1 MKRYLIFLA
10 AFFCAVI
17 SCSQEEILK
26 TDEVKLVPVTI
37 FAESGDFDTKSIA
50 TWNSQDSKYNIKW
63 EANDALSVFT
73 NIDTDNHKFTARQTA
88 KLATF
93 TGELPAGDD
102 VTIYPI
108 MPYDKDAY
116 ISGYTVYTSIPDEQD
131 GDFYNVVLAG
141 WPRPDT
147 KAEGEK
153 DFFYQFE
160 AVSGILKFHFDHTQI
175 ADFESKAQHVVRLSI
190 TADRPIA
197 GDAKVSF
204 TGGKPVMTAD
214 PNGTG
219 SNMRNTIS
227 ISAPDGA
234 QSLPDGDYYIATLP
248 INKADFPAG
257 MGISVKCETK
267 EGEVAYINAT
277 IGGEGKQHI
286 LTANVVKNI
295 GTVIT
300 TNYVPHITNG
310 EFTVAAGPKK
320 VSFSPGNLQYRA
332 SDGRWRFAPN
342 QYDAQGEV
350 GNLTRPASVSDD
362 GDRKTQSDWID
373 LFPYGHSG
381 CEYKG
386 VTYQPYKASAKAVDY
401 FANYYATV
409 SLIQSGNKN
418 GDWGVYHDGEIYYG
432 NNKSQDHWRLLTAS
446 EFDYMMNTRTV
457 NSVTAT
463 FKNAYEQTVTKTA
476 ELRFLRCGIKTGVYD
491 EKGDEIIRYCLMLFP
506 DGYSWPYEKIDVPF
520 VANTSVTCLAIG
532 YKTIDNKDCPLYNL
546 SQLAVFESGSVALL
560 PCAGHRLG
568 AEQNEPFTVSFA
580 ACNQTELSGQSSLN
594 QEGHYWT
601 STKANARVNRSK
613 NANLEETYTSPAD
626 AKSVRLVK
634 NGTGF

>member
-1 MKRYLIFLA
+1 MKRSLLFLVA
-10 AFFCAVI
+10 IICAVI
-17 SCSQEEILK
+17 SCSKEEVPK
-26 TDEVKLVPVTI
+26 TDGSGLVPASI
-37 FAESGDFDTKSIA
+37 YAESGNFDTKSIA
-50 TWNSQDSKYNIKW
+50 TWNDSTYNIKW

-73 NIDTDNHKFTARQTA
+73 DVDSDNHKFTAIQTGR
-88 KLATF
+88 LATF
-93 TGELPAGDD
+93 TGELLGETAK
-102 VTIYPI
+102 IYPI
-108 MPYDKDAY
+108 MPYNKDAY
-116 ISGYTVYTSIPDEQD
+116 ISGSTVYTSIPDEQD

-147 KAEGEK
+147 KAEAEK

-175 ADFESKAQHVVRLSI
+175 ADFDNKTQHVVRLSI
-190 TADRPIA
+190 TADMPIA
-197 GDAKVSF
+197 GDAMISF
-204 TGGKPVMTAD
+204 TGGKPVMTAN

-219 SNMRNTIS
+219 TNMRNTIS

-234 QSLPDGDYYIATLP
+234 TSLPDGDYYIATLP
-248 INKADFPAG
+248 INKADFPDG

-300 TNYVPHITNG
+300 SNYVPHITNG

-350 GNLTRPASVSDD
+350 GNLTKPASLSDD

-381 CEYKG
+381 CEYNDI
-386 VTYQPYKASAKAVDY
+386 TYQPYKASAQAATY
-401 FANYYATV
+401 FANYNASI
-409 SLIQSGNKN
+409 SLVNGGNIN

-432 NNKSQDHWRLLTAS
+432 NSISQDHWRLLTAK

-463 FKNAYEQTVTKTA
+463 FKNAYGQTVTKTA

-491 EKGDEIIRYCLMLFP
+491 EKDDEIIRYCLMLFP
-506 DGYSWPYEKIDVPF
+506 DGYEWPDEIDVPF

-546 SQLAVFESGSVALL
+546 SELAVFESGSVALL

-580 ACNQTELSGQSSLN
+580 ACNQTELSGLSSLN

>member
-37 FAESGDFDTKSIA
+37 FAECGDFDTKSIA
-50 TWNSQDSKYNIKW
+50 TLNSEESKYNIKW

-73 NIDTDNHKFTARQTA
+73 NIDAVNHEFTARQTE

-93 TGELPAGDD
+93 TGELPAGDNM
-102 VTIYPI
+102 TIYPI

-116 ISGYTVYTSIPDEQD
+116 ISGNTVYTSIPDEQD

-147 KAEGEK
+147 KAEGVE

-160 AVSGILKFHFDHTQI
+160 AVSGILKFHFDQTKI

-190 TADRPIA
+190 TAERPIA
-197 GDAKVSF
+197 GDAMISF
-204 TGGKPVMTAD
+204 AEGKPVMTAA

-234 QSLPDGDYYIATLP
+234 ESLPDGDYYIATLP
-248 INKADFPAG
+248 IKKIDLQAG
-257 MGISVKCETK
+257 MRISVKCETK

-295 GTVIT
+295 GTVAT
-300 TNYVPHITNG
+300 TKYVPHITNG
-310 EFTVAAGPKK
+310 EFTVAYGKK

-332 SDGRWRFAPN
+332 SDRRWRFAPN

-350 GNLTRPASVSDD
+350 GNLTRPASKSEE
-362 GDRKTQSDWID
+362 GDRKTQSEWID

-386 VTYQPYKASAKAVDY
+386 VKYQPYKASAQAVDY
-401 FANYYATV
+401 FATNYALI
-409 SLIQSGNKN
+409 SLIQGGNLN
-418 GDWGVYHDGEIYYG
+418 GDWGVNNDGNIYYG
-432 NNKSQDHWRLLTAS
+432 NTKSQDHWRLLTAS
-446 EFDYMMNTRTV
+446 EFDYMMNTRPV
-457 NSVTAT
+457 NKVYYQESQWNTL
-463 FKNAYEQTVTKTA
+463 NAD
-476 ELRFLRCGIKTGVYD
+476 LRYLRCGIKTGVYD
-491 EKGDEIIRYCLMLFP
+491 EKGDEIIRYGLMLFP
-506 DGYSWPYEKIDVPF
+506 DGYVWPDGIDVPYYTK
-520 VANTSVTCLAIG
+520 VRSIAIG
-532 YKTIDNKDCPLYNL
+532 YLYLNNDNCPKYDL
-546 SQLAVFESGSVALL
+546 SKLAVFESGGVVFL

-568 AEQNEPFTVSFA
+568 ANENEPFTVSFV
-580 ACNQTELSGQSSLN
+580 ACNQTDLSGLSSFN

-601 STKANARVNRSK
+601 STAANARVTRSG
-613 NANLEETYTSPAD
+613 NVYVSEVNTSPAD

-634 NGTGF
+634 NGTGFN